1 MARNKSSM
9 ACVQAGVPKRL
20 RGAVAGNKGAAGLS
34 GYCHERADLSS
45 TNSNSGR
52 TGTVALDALIAVSR
66 TLLAAD
72 RRLKRAIV
80 MLADSAM
87 CAAAVLLSFS
97 IRLGY
102 WQFTSKP
109 VLMMIGVELAL
120 FIALFFA
127 TGIYSNLF
135 RFHGPRGL
143 GQLAR
148 ACLALAIPTI
158 AIFGFYGF
166 PGVPRTVSVLFPLV
180 FFSLLAT
187 SRLIA
192 RFLLVDL
199 LGRGGAERNVLIYGA
214 GSAGLQLA
222 GSLAHETG
230 YRLLGYIDD
239 NPRLVGSR
247 IEGFPIHALHEMEA
261 VIASRG
267 VEIVFLAMPSLRRA
281 ERAAI
286 VERLQASGVHVLT
299 LPGLGEIV
307 DGRVSVSDL
316 REIEVAE
323 LLSRDP
329 VVPDSELLRGAIEG
343 KVVLVTGAGGSI
355 GSELA
360 RQIVTLRPQRLVLV
374 EMSEAALYTVDQEA
388 RAIAAEQCLTVDIVP
403 ELASVEKSSSTRRIF
418 ERFHPHTVYHAAAYK
433 HVPIVEANVISG
445 VSNNVRA
452 TYNCAVAACETGVE
466 RMILIST
473 DKAVRPTNAMG
484 ASKRVCE
491 LVLQGLAAEGQCST
505 VFSMVRFGNVLGS
518 SGSVVPRFKQQIA
531 AGGPVE
537 VTHRDITRYFMTIP
551 EAAEL
556 VIQAG
561 AMARGG
567 EVYLLDMGE
576 PVRIMDLARTM
587 IRLSGWSIR
596 DDDNPDGDVAIV
608 ETGLRPGE
616 KLYEEL
622 LIDAEAQPTGHER
635 IFQATEEHLPWSV
648 LEPELKTLDRL
659 AWDGDSAAI
668 RAKLMELVPGYRP
681 DEGGKP

>member
-1 MARNKSSM
+1 MMARDAGSS
-9 ACVQAGVPKRL
+9 
-20 RGAVAGNKGAAGLS
+20 LS
-34 GYCHERADLSS
+34 GK
-45 TNSNSGR
+45 
-52 TGTVALDALIAVSR
+52 
-66 TLLAAD
+66 LLRAD
-72 RRLKRAIV
+72 RRVKYAIV
-80 MLADSAM
+80 ILADCLS
-87 CAAAVLLSFS
+87 CIAAVLLSFS

-102 WQFTSKP
+102 WQVLSKP
-109 VLMMIGVELAL
+109 VLQVVVVELVLFLAL
-120 FIALFFA
+120 FLA
-127 TGIYSNLF
+127 TGAYSNLF
-135 RFHGPRGL
+135 RFYGPRAL
-143 GQLAR
+143 GQLAM
-148 ACLALAIPTI
+148 ACAALALPSI
-158 AIFGFYGF
+158 AIFGLYGV

-180 FFSLLAT
+180 FFVLVAM
-187 SRLIA
+187 SRLAA

-199 LGRGGAERNVLIYGA
+199 LGTGGTERPVLIYGA

-222 GSLAHETG
+222 NSLTHEPG
-230 YRLLGYIDD
+230 YRLMGYLDD
-239 NPRLVGSR
+239 NPRLAGSR
-247 IEGFPIHALHEMEA
+247 IEGVPIFRSSELER
-261 VIASRG
+261 VIEQRG
-267 VEIVFLAMPSLRRA
+267 IEIVFLAMPSLSRA
-281 ERAAI
+281 DRSVI
-286 VERLQASGVHVLT
+286 VERLQASAVHVLT

-307 DGRVSVSDL
+307 DGKVSLSDL
-316 REIEVAE
+316 REIDVTE

-329 VVPDSELLRGAIEG
+329 VNPDPVLLRSTIAG

-360 RQIVTLRPQRLVLV
+360 RQIVRLGPARLVLV

-388 RAIAAEQCLTVDIVP
+388 RAIAAEHGIAVDIVP
-403 ELASVEKSSSTRRIF
+403 ELASVEKSSSTARIF
-418 ERFHPHTVYHAAAYK
+418 RRYRPDTVYHAAAYK
-433 HVPIVEANVISG
+433 HVPMVEANIVSG

-452 TYNCAVAACETGVE
+452 THNCALAACETGVE

-491 LVLQGLAAEGQCST
+491 LILQAITAEGRCAT
-505 VFSMVRFGNVLGS
+505 RFSMVRFGNVLGS

-561 AMARGG
+561 AMAQGG

-587 IRLSGWSIR
+587 IRLSGRTIR
-596 DDDNPDGDVAIV
+596 DEDTPTGDIAIV

-622 LIDAEAQPTGHER
+622 LIDAEAQPTDHER
-635 IFQATEEHLPWSV
+635 IFRATEDHIPWAR
-648 LEPELKTLDRL
+648 LEPVLTELDRL
-659 AWDGDSAAI
+659 ARDGDGDAI
-668 RAKLMELVPGYRP
+668 RARLQDLVPGYRP
-681 DEGGKP
+681 DEASAARATAVSA

>member
-1 MARNKSSM
+1 MEWSGLPTNNRKTGILA
-9 ACVQAGVPKRL
+9 P
-20 RGAVAGNKGAAGLS
+20 AVL
-34 GYCHERADLSS
+34 DVI
-45 TNSNSGR
+45 
-52 TGTVALDALIAVSR
+52 VAFSR
-66 TLLAAD
+66 TMLRAD
-72 RRLKRAIV
+72 RRVKRALAIV
-80 MLADSAM
+80 TDSL
-87 CAAAVLLSFS
+87 CCIAAVLLSFS

-102 WQFTSKP
+102 WQVFSKP
-109 VLMMIGVELAL
+109 VLVMAATELVLFLGLFTLLGV
-120 FIALFFA
+120 
-127 TGIYSNLF
+127 YSNLF

-143 GQLAR
+143 GQIAM
-148 ACLALAIPTI
+148 ACLALALPTI
-158 AIFGFYGF
+158 AVFGFYGV

-180 FFSLLAT
+180 FFALVAIT
-187 SRLIA
+187 RLIA

-199 LGRGGAERNVLIYGA
+199 LGRGGKERHVLIYGA
-214 GSAGLQLA
+214 GSAGMQLA
-222 GSLAHETG
+222 SSLAHESG
-230 YRLLGYIDD
+230 YRLMGYLDD
-239 NPRLVGSR
+239 NPRLAGSR
-247 IEGFPIHALHEMEA
+247 IEGVPIYPLSELEWA
-261 VIASRG
+261 IAERG
-267 VEIVFLAMPSLRRA
+267 VEIVFLAMPSLPRA
-281 ERAAI
+281 ERATL
-286 VERLQASGVHVLT
+286 VERLQDSNVHVLT

-316 REIEVAE
+316 REIEVTE

-329 VVPDSELLRGAIEG
+329 VAPDPELLRSTIEG

-360 RQIVTLRPQRLVLV
+360 RQIVRLGPQRLVLV
-374 EMSEAALYTVDQEA
+374 EMSEAALYTVDQEV
-388 RAIAAEQCLTVDIVP
+388 RAIAREIGASTAIMP
-403 ELASVEKSSSTRRIF
+403 ELASVEKASATRRIF
-418 ERFHPHTVYHAAAYK
+418 ERYRPHTVYHAAAYK
-433 HVPIVEANVISG
+433 HVPMVEANVISG

-452 TYNCAVAACETGVE
+452 THNCAIAACETGVE

-473 DKAVRPTNAMG
+473 DKAVRPTNVMG

-491 LVLQGLAAEGQCST
+491 LVLQALAQDGQYST

-561 AMARGG
+561 AMAEGG

-587 IRLSGWSIR
+587 IRLSGRSVR
-596 DDDNPDGDVAIV
+596 DEENPGGDVAIV

-622 LIDAEAQPTGHER
+622 LIDAEAQPTAHAR
-635 IFQATEEHLPWSV
+635 IFRAMEDHVAWER
-648 LEPELKTLDRL
+648 LEPALKQLDRL

-668 RAKLMELVPGYRP
+668 RAILRELVPGYRP
-681 DEGGKP
+681 DDNGSS

>member
-1 MARNKSSM
+1 MNPGQMA
-9 ACVQAGVPKRL
+9 
-20 RGAVAGNKGAAGLS
+20 
-34 GYCHERADLSS
+34 
-45 TNSNSGR
+45 T
-52 TGTVALDALIAVSR
+52 TALDALIAVSR
-66 TLLAAD
+66 TLLLAD
-72 RRLKRAIV
+72 RRLKRGIV
-80 MLADSAM
+80 MVADCLA
-87 CAAAVLLSFS
+87 CVIAVLLSFS

-102 WQFTSKP
+102 WQVVSEP
-109 VLMMIGVELAL
+109 VLLMIAVELVM
-120 FIALFFA
+120 FIALFA
-127 TGIYSNLF
+127 ASGIYSNLF

-143 GQLAR
+143 GQLAI
-148 ACLALAIPTI
+148 ACMGLSIPTV
-158 AIFGFYGF
+158 ALFGLIGID
-166 PGVPRTVSVLFPLV
+166 GVPRTVSVLFPLL
-180 FFSLLAT
+180 FFVLLAT
-187 SRLIA
+187 SRLAA

-199 LGRGGAERNVLIYGA
+199 MGRGGVERNVLIYGA

-222 GSLAHETG
+222 NSIAHESG
-230 YRLLGYIDD
+230 YRLMGYLDD
-239 NPRLVGSR
+239 NPRLIGSR
-247 IEGFPIHALHEMEA
+247 IEGVPIYALKDLEW
-261 VIASRG
+261 VIEERRA
-267 VEIVFLAMPSLRRA
+267 EIVFLAMPTLARA

-286 VERLQASGVHVLT
+286 VERLQASKVDVLT

-307 DGRVSVSDL
+307 DGKVSVSDL
-316 REIEVAE
+316 REIEVTD

-329 VVPDSELLRGAIEG
+329 VAPDHALLRDTIAG

-360 RQIVTLRPQRLVLV
+360 HQIVTLRPERLVLV
-374 EMSEAALYTVDQEA
+374 EMSEAALYTVEQEA
-388 RAIAAEQCLTVDIVP
+388 RAIAREQGIAVDIVP

-418 ERFHPHTVYHAAAYK
+418 ERFRPHTVYHAAAYK
-433 HVPIVEANVISG
+433 HVPMVEANIISG

-452 TYNCAVAACETGVE
+452 THNCAVAACETGVE

-491 LVLQGLAAEGQCST
+491 LVLQGLAASGQCQT

-561 AMARGG
+561 GMAQGG

-587 IRLSGWSIR
+587 IRLSGRSIR
-596 DDDNPDGDVAIV
+596 DDDNPGGDIAIV

-622 LIDAEAQPTGHER
+622 LIDAEAKPTAHER
-635 IFQATEEHLPWSV
+635 IFQAMEERLDWAV

-659 AWDGDSAAI
+659 AWDGDSAGI
-668 RAKLMELVPGYRP
+668 RAKLRELVPGYQPDNGGRP
-681 DEGGKP
+681 

>member
-1 MARNKSSM
+1 MP
-9 ACVQAGVPKRL
+9 PKDTTTEPL
-20 RGAVAGNKGAAGLS
+20 AAVAQDVL
-34 GYCHERADLSS
+34 L
-45 TNSNSGR
+45 
-52 TGTVALDALIAVSR
+52 ALSR
-66 TLLAAD
+66 TLLRAD

-80 MLADSAM
+80 LATDMVA
-87 CAAAVLLSFS
+87 CALAVILSFS

-102 WQFTSKP
+102 WQVLSEP
-109 VLMMIGVELAL
+109 VLIMIGVELVL
-120 FIALFFA
+120 FITVFVVS
-127 TGIYSNLF
+127 GIYSNLF
-135 RFHGPRGL
+135 RFHGARGL
-143 GQLAR
+143 GQLVA
-148 ACLALAIPTI
+148 ACVAL
-158 AIFGFYGF
+158 GF
-166 PGVPRTVSVLFPLV
+166 PTVAVFGLIGVSGVPRTVSILFPLI
-180 FFSLLAT
+180 FFALVAA
-187 SRLIA
+187 SRMAA
-192 RFLLVDL
+192 RFILVDMM
-199 LGRGGAERNVLIYGA
+199 GRSGVERRVLIYGA

-222 GSLAHETG
+222 TSLAHETG
-230 YRLLGYIDD
+230 YRLQGYLDD
-239 NPRLVGSR
+239 NPQLAGSR
-247 IEGFPIHALHEMEA
+247 IEGVPIYRLSELEWA
-261 VIASRG
+261 IAERG
-267 VEIVFLAMPSLRRA
+267 VEIVFLAMPSLPRA

-286 VERLQASGVHVLT
+286 VERLQASNVHVLT

-307 DGRVSVSDL
+307 DGKVSVSDL
-316 REIEVAE
+316 REIEVTD

-329 VVPDSELLRGAIEG
+329 VAPDRELLRGTIEG

-360 RQIVTLRPQRLVLV
+360 RQIVGLRPERLVLV

-388 RAIAAEQCLTVDIVP
+388 RAIARELGVATEIVP
-403 ELASVEKSSSTRRIF
+403 ELASVEKKSSTRRIF
-418 ERFHPHTVYHAAAYK
+418 ERYRPHTVYHAAAYK
-433 HVPIVEANVISG
+433 HVPMVEANVISG

-452 TYNCAVAACETGVE
+452 THNCAIAACETGVE

-473 DKAVRPTNAMG
+473 DKAVRPTNVMG

-491 LVLQGLAAEGQCST
+491 LVLQALARDGTYST

-561 AMARGG
+561 AMAEGG

-587 IRLSGWSIR
+587 IRLSGRSVR
-596 DDDNPDGDVAIV
+596 DEENPGGDVAII

-622 LIDAEAQPTGHER
+622 LIDAEALPTAHQR
-635 IFQATEEHLPWSV
+635 IFRATEEHIEWAV
-648 LEPELKTLDRL
+648 LEPQLDALDRF

-668 RAKLMELVPGYRP
+668 RALLRDLVPGFRP
-681 DEGGKP
+681 DGSPSQ

>member
-1 MARNKSSM
+1 MPSDNNMLAE
-9 ACVQAGVPKRL
+9 QAT
-20 RGAVAGNKGAAGLS
+20 AVLK
-34 GYCHERADLSS
+34 D
-45 TNSNSGR
+45 
-52 TGTVALDALIAVSR
+52 VSR
-66 TLLAAD
+66 TMLRAD

-80 MLADSAM
+80 LATDVVA
-87 CAAAVLLSFS
+87 CVIAVLLSFS

-102 WQFTSKP
+102 WQVLSEP
-109 VLMMIGVELAL
+109 VLLVIAVELAL
-120 FIALFFA
+120 FITFFTA
-127 TGIYSNLF
+127 AGIYSNLF

-143 GQLAR
+143 GQLAS
-148 ACLALAIPTI
+148 ACIALTIPTI
-158 AIFGFYGF
+158 AIFGFFGF

-180 FFSLLAT
+180 FFALLAT
-187 SRLIA
+187 SRLAA

-199 LGRGGAERNVLIYGA
+199 LGRSGAERNVLIYGA

-222 GSLAHETG
+222 NSLAHETG
-230 YRLLGYIDD
+230 YRLMGYLDD
-239 NPRLVGSR
+239 NPRLAGSR
-247 IEGFPIHALHEMEA
+247 IEGVPIYPLTELEWA
-261 VIASRG
+261 VADRG
-267 VEIVFLAMPSLRRA
+267 IEIVFLAMPGLARA
-281 ERAAI
+281 DRAAI
-286 VERLQASGVHVLT
+286 VERLQANNVHVLT

-307 DGRVSVSDL
+307 DGKVSVSDL
-316 REIEVAE
+316 REIEVTE

-329 VVPDSELLRGAIEG
+329 VAPDQALLRSTIEG

-360 RQIVTLRPQRLVLV
+360 RQIVRLRPERLVLV
-374 EMSEAALYTVDQEA
+374 EMSEAALYLVDQEA
-388 RAIAAEQCLTVDIVP
+388 RAIAAEYAVAVDIVP

-418 ERFHPHTVYHAAAYK
+418 ERFRPHTVYHAAAYK
-433 HVPIVEANVISG
+433 HVPMVEANVISG

-452 TYNCAVAACETGVE
+452 THNCAVAACETGVE

-491 LVLQGLAAEGQCST
+491 LVLQGLAAEGRCST
-505 VFSMVRFGNVLGS
+505 LFSMVRFGNVLGS

-561 AMARGG
+561 AMAQGG

-587 IRLSGWSIR
+587 IRLSGRSVK
-596 DDDNPDGDVAIV
+596 DADNPDGDVAII

-622 LIDAEAQPTGHER
+622 LIDAEAQPTAHAR
-635 IFQATEEHLPWSV
+635 IFRATEEHLPWSR
-648 LEPELKTLDRL
+648 LEPELKVLDQL
-659 AWDGDSAAI
+659 AWDGDSSGI
-668 RAKLMELVPGYRP
+668 RARLRTLVPGYTP
-681 DEGGKP
+681 DTKPAP